1 MGGKDG
7 TVYRRIWNWNFTSDS
22 RRKCHKYVRHTYDL
36 HIKERTS
43 GVTMKEVIS
52 EYAGTVLAL
61 FGTGLLLTVV
71 GSFLL
76 TKGGML
82 SCLMELVLKGG
93 V

>member
-1 MGGKDG
+1 
-7 TVYRRIWNWNFTSDS
+7 
-22 RRKCHKYVRHTYDL
+22 
-36 HIKERTS
+36 
-43 GVTMKEVIS
+43 MKEVIS

-93 V
+93 I